1 MQWPIHKTHK
11 GGKEILLG
19 WEQRFV
25 GERHL
30 QCKQKLAVQN
40 RLKPCRKEQRS
51 DKAARQ
57 YSDSV
62 EHRCVGTFIFSY
74 EGASGGEKW
83 NGIETQKYWRR
94 RHHPAAVAYLFAE
107 NLLHIYFL
115 KIHCLFISRKFIAY
129 LFAEDL
135 LYILLLNFIAYWFA
149 GNLCTVNRFV

>member
-1 MQWPIHKTHK
+1 MSFLENNKYSKNTHKTHK

-62 EHRCVGTFIFSY
+62 EYRCVGTFIFSY

-107 NLLHIYFL
+107 NLFHIYFL
-115 KIHCLFISRKFIAY
+115 KIYCIFISWKFIAY
-129 LFAEDL
+129 LFPEN
-135 LYILLLNFIAYWFA
+135 LLLIY
-149 GNLCTVNRFV
+149 LLKIYCTFCC